1 MNSDALIVIYEC
13 LDEDRKI
20 SFGSEEVEE
29 ISKVTGNIST
39 LNLDS
44 FSEAFLFNYLEQ
56 SISVVN
62 QILLIVL
69 NENSDSIKG
78 LLPFLNHSMKAKN
91 IQIIGIKPH
100 PTLSKLPN
108 YSKCENLEE
117 IRMNVQSWIK
127 NLSES
132 N

>member
-29 ISKVTGNIST
+29 ISKVTGKVST

-44 FSEAFLFNYLEQ
+44 FSESFLFNYLEQ
-56 SISVVN
+56 SISVVK

-78 LLPFLNHSMKAKN
+78 LLPFLNQTMRAKN
-91 IQIIGIKPH
+91 VQILGIKPH
-100 PTLSKLPN
+100 TTLSKLP
-108 YSKCENLEE
+108 YYRKCDSINN
-117 IRMNVQSWIK
+117 IRMNVQSWIEK
-127 NLSES
+127 LSES
-132 N
+132 S